1 MSRLGVVAAVPC
13 RSRLQATLDVC
24 QPSTK
29 PPQHSA
35 LFMRVQA
42 RWAQRAAA
50 KAAAANVAAK
60 RPEVPR
66 VPRVARYQRHAST
79 LESKERPVKG
89 MYHSHPTLSP
99 RWHLAHLVT
108 AAIPSRHQATLDICR
123 PSIKSPQP
131 SVLVMSVQARLAQRA
146 AAKAAAANVAA
157 KRPEAPG
164 VLRGARYQRP
174 ATSLESKERSL
185 KGIYHSHPTFS
196 PPWHLAHLVTAI
208 RQRVP
213 VRLEKPRTARNAL
226 PKDVPA
232 GRCLTPRPVDLCEF
246 IPRLPSHPTTADPFP
261 TVINAPM
268 APRAPRFRAVD
279 DSPLALSLPAP
290 PKVALKSILG
300 GGARRQ
306 KREEKKKKKVA
317 FGDVETKE
325 VDKWIGIEQVGFVH
339 LLPTGTFAIFPLA
352 NAIQSGH

>member
-24 QPSTK
+24 QPPIK

-35 LFMRVQA
+35 LFMSVQA
-42 RWAQRAAA
+42 RLAQRAAA

-60 RPEVPR
+60 RQEVPG

-108 AAIPSRHQATLDICR
+108 AAIPSRHQATLDICA
-123 PSIKSPQP
+123 PSTKPPQP
-131 SVLVMSVQARLAQRA
+131 SALYMSVQARLAQRA

-157 KRPEAPG
+157 KRQEVPRAPR
-164 VLRGARYQRP
+164 VARYERP
-174 ATSLESKERSL
+174 ATALENKESLL
-185 KGIYHSHPTFS
+185 KGMYHSHSTLS
-196 PPWHLAHLVTAI
+196 PPWHLAHIVTAI

-213 VRLEKPRTARNAL
+213 VRLDKPRTARNVP

-232 GRCLTPRPVDLCEF
+232 GGCLTPRPVDLCEF
-246 IPRLPSHPTTADPFP
+246 IPPLPSHEQLL
-261 TVINAPM
+261 ILSYSHQ
-268 APRAPRFRAVD
+268 RAYGSE
-279 DSPLALSLPAP
+279 SP
-290 PKVALKSILG
+290 KI
-300 GGARRQ
+300 
-306 KREEKKKKKVA
+306 
-317 FGDVETKE
+317 
-325 VDKWIGIEQVGFVH
+325 
-339 LLPTGTFAIFPLA
+339 
-352 NAIQSGH
+352 SGR